1 MQSFTDLKKFN
12 TQALAD
18 QFANAYPFQHVV
30 IDNFLTTEAADQTL
44 HDLENDNFDKWDK
57 RDHDQIQI
65 KWRSD
70 WKDDADVPAHTLSLI
85 QFLNGGNFLRWLSEV
100 TGINGIIPDPY
111 LTGGG
116 FNQINPGGTLAVH
129 ADGNWHDLMAVH
141 RRLNV
146 IIYLNKDWQDE
157 WDGHFEL
164 WSKTDDNQPKSCVK
178 KIRPDYNR
186 MIIFRTDDFSFHGH
200 PTPLKCP
207 PDRSRRSL
215 ILYYYT
221 NTRPEEEVQDL
232 DYKHRAL
239 FHKPQDIGIK
249 YE

>member
-1 MQSFTDLKKFN
+1 MNRFIDLQKFN
-12 TQALAD
+12 TELLA
-18 QFANAYPFQHVV
+18 QTFQNAEPFQHVV
-30 IDNFLTTEAADQTL
+30 IDNFLNENVADTVL
-44 HDLENDNFDKWDK
+44 FDLENDNFDKWDK
-57 RDHDQIQI
+57 RDHDKIQI

-70 WKDDADVPAHTLSLI
+70 WKDDSDVPANTLDLI
-85 QFLNGGNFLRWLSEV
+85 HFLNGGTFLRWLSKV
-100 TGINGIIPDPY
+100 TGIDGIIPDPY

-129 ADGNWHDLMAVH
+129 ADGNWHDLMGVH

-146 IIYLNKDWQDE
+146 IIYLNKDWQED
-157 WDGHFEL
+157 WGGHFEL
-164 WSKTDDNQPKSCVK
+164 WSRNENNTPRACVK
-178 KIRPDYNR
+178 KIKPDFNR
-186 MIIFRTDDFSFHGH
+186 IVIFRTDDYSFHGH

-207 PDRSRRSL
+207 KDRSRRSL

-221 NTRPEEEVQDL
+221 NTRPAEEVQSL

-239 FHKPQDIGIK
+239 FHDPSKLGIK